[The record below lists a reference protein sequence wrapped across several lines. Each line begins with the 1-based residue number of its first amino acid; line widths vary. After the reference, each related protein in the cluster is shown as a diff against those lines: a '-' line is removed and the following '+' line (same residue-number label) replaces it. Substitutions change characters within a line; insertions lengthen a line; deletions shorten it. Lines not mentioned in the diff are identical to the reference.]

1 MAWGVGTTR
10 PLRTLVRATY
20 LRAPR
25 RQGPAPE
32 WHSRQQP
39 STGTN
44 VNSSNDLDKTSKF
57 ELTPRDPA
65 SPHRRQRRRR
75 LCRGEDGNH
84 PGQSQQ
90 DLHPTGP
97 YAAGIHQVFGI
108 FSVLSAVAPATQRDC
123 IASLQLAN
131 HARFLAETLNIART
145 EAIKHGDR
153 AQGCKRVTGDRAQA
167 QAARNRDGSWVSTKN
182 RKVTAT
188 SRCCAG
194 SAPFRMQNGIAVQD
208 DHPVA
213 KSGHLP
219 TCAGLPDWWLA
230 PCHWRRSWS
239 ARQASTRRRSYW
251 PTAAGRASRKPM
263 TTVRR
268 NGLHY
273 TSSPQVAALRG
284 TVGYAQRARNRLFR
298 RQYL

>member
-75 LCRGEDGNH
+75 LCGGEDGNH

-97 YAAGIHQVFGI
+97 YAAGIHQGI
-108 FSVLSAVAPATQRDC
+108 RHFQRTVRRGARHPARLHRVPAACQSRPLSRGNIEYCSDRG
-123 IASLQLAN
+123 N
-131 HARFLAETLNIART
+131 EARRSRPGVQARVGRPRPSPGGS
-145 EAIKHGDR
+145 ESGWIMGVDEKQEGDR
-153 AQGCKRVTGDRAQA
+153 DKQVLRRQRSV
-167 QAARNRDGSWVSTKN
+167 
-182 RKVTAT
+182 
-188 SRCCAG
+188 
-194 SAPFRMQNGIAVQD
+194 QNAIAVQD